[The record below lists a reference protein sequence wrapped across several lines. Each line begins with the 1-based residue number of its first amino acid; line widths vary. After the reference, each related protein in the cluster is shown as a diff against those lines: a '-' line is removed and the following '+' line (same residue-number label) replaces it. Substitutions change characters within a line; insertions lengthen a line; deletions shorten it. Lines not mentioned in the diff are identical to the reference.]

1 MAITLVT
8 GQPGHGKTQW
18 AIAQAR
24 KLVKE
29 GRTVYAGNIRGLK
42 YDLAG
47 FTKLES
53 FEDWE
58 SLPDGSVVLWDEC
71 YDALPQRAAGRK
83 VPAHVEALARHRH
96 RGFDFILIAQQPK
109 QLDSF
114 VSGLIERHIH
124 CRRRFGTQSVVLREW
139 DRWERDPDKATPIV
153 RNGWKLDKTIW
164 PLYES
169 ATDHTMKRRVP
180 WYVYALPLGILAVV
194 GAFLGVPGLMIGK
207 AASIESELQGG
218 ATPSSGASAP
228 MLGGGQPF
236 GRAEVPTLR
245 QTDPLAYMRPRIPAM
260 PWTAPAYDDSPLADP
275 PRYACISTDT
285 TCNCYAIGNG
295 QTIRVHSDGELCRI
309 IASEGIYDPI
319 ERRDNTRQQPAVQQ
333 QQQPVTVPR
342 QVSAAREL
350 RPYIGQPYRSPD
362 PRASM

>member
-18 AIAQAR
+18 AISQAR

-58 SLPDGSVVLWDEC
+58 SLPDGSVVVWDEC

-114 VSGLIERHIH
+114 VSGLIERHVH

-153 RNGWKLDKTIW
+153 RNSWKLDKTIW

-207 AASIESELQGG
+207 ASDIERQAEQGG
-218 ATPSSGASAP
+218 REPASSGAVAP
-228 MLGGGQPF
+228 MLGGARP
-236 GRAEVPTLR
+236 AMPPTQR
-245 QTDPLAYMRPRIPAM
+245 QTDPIAYVRPRVPTM
-260 PWTAPAYDDSPLADP
+260 LWTAPAYDDVPMAPP
-275 PRYACISTDT
+275 PRIACMSSERSCGCIKF
-285 TCNCYAIGNG
+285 GNG
-295 QTIRVHSDGELCRI
+295 QSVTVKLDDVMCRI
-309 IASEGIYDPI
+309 IAREGYYDP
-319 ERRDNTRQQPAVQQ
+319 TFQPDQRGGGGS
-333 QQQPVTVPR
+333 T
-342 QVSAAREL
+342 
-350 RPYIGQPYRSPD
+350 
-362 PRASM
+362 